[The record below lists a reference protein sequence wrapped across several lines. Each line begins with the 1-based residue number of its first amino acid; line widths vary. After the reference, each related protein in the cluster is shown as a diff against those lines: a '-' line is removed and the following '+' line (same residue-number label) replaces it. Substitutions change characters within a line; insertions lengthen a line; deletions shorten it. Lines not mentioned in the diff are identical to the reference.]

1 MSDPI
6 PLDRTLE
13 ISLAND
19 LREIAGAAAR
29 IDRFCEGRA
38 LPAQIAYAVNLAI
51 DELLTNTITNGYGDD
66 DPHRI
71 EIVLRDEADALVV
84 IVVDD
89 GVPFDPTQAT
99 GPEHAIDE
107 ASFDGL
113 GLMLVKQMMDAVEY
127 RRLQGCNI
135 VTLTKRTDGAGSA
148 ADAAP
153 EPGPSPAS

>member
-13 ISLAND
+13 MSLAND
-19 LREIAGAAAR
+19 LREIAGVAAR

-38 LPAQIAYAVNLAI
+38 LPSQVAYAVNLAV
-51 DELLTNTITNGYGDD
+51 DELLTNTITNGYHDD

-71 EIVLRDEADALVV
+71 EIVLREEADALVV

-89 GVPFDPTQAT
+89 GVPFDPTQAQPPDSE
-99 GPEHAIDE
+99 GSLEE
-107 ASFDGL
+107 AAFEGL
-113 GLMLVKQMMDAVEY
+113 GLLLVRQMTDAVEY

-135 VTLTKRTDGAGSA
+135 VTLTKRTDAGEDAGAV
-148 ADAAP
+148 P
-153 EPGPSPAS
+153 EPTG

>member
-29 IDRFCEGRA
+29 IDRFCRGRA
-38 LPAQIAYAVNLAI
+38 LSAQTAYAINLAI
-51 DELLTNTITNGYGDD
+51 DELLTNTITSGYSDD

-71 EIVLRDEADALVV
+71 EIVLREEVDGLVV
-84 IVVDD
+84 IIVDD
-89 GVPFDPTQAT
+89 GVPFDPTQT
-99 GPEHAIDE
+99 RGPELSLEGE
-107 ASFDGL
+107 AFDGL
-113 GLMLVKQMMDAVEY
+113 GLMLVRQMMDAVEY

-135 VTLTKRTDGAGSA
+135 VTLTKRMDASA
-148 ADAAP
+148 DIIP
-153 EPGPSPAS
+153 EPESSPAG

>member
-29 IDRFCEGRA
+29 IDRFCRGRA
-38 LPAQIAYAVNLAI
+38 LSAQTAYAVNLAI

-71 EIVLRDEADALVV
+71 EIVLREEADALAV
-84 IVVDD
+84 IIVDD
-89 GVPFDPTQAT
+89 GVPFDPTQAP
-99 GPEHAIDE
+99 GLDLSLE
-107 ASFDGL
+107 AEAFDGL
-113 GLMLVKQMMDAVEY
+113 GLMLVKQMMDTVEY

-135 VTLTKRTDGAGSA
+135 VTLTKRTDAV
-148 ADAAP
+148 ADTIP
-153 EPGPSPAS
+153 EPESLPDDG

>member
-6 PLDRTLE
+6 PLDQTLE

-38 LPAQIAYAVNLAI
+38 LSAQIAYAVNLAI
-51 DELLTNTITNGYGDD
+51 DELLTNTIANGYGDD

-71 EIVLRDEADALVV
+71 EIVLREEADGLVV
-84 IVVDD
+84 IIVDD
-89 GVPFDPTQAT
+89 GVPFDPTQAPAL
-99 GPEHAIDE
+99 G
-107 ASFDGL
+107 ASLENDAFDGL
-113 GLMLVKQMMDAVEY
+113 GLMLVKQMMDGVEY

-135 VTLTKRTDGAGSA
+135 VTLTKRTDAG
-148 ADAAP
+148 ADAVP
-153 EPGPSPAS
+153 EPEPSPAG

>member
-13 ISLAND
+13 MSLAND
-19 LREIAGAAAR
+19 LREIAGVAAR

-38 LPAQIAYAVNLAI
+38 LPSQVAYAVNLAV
-51 DELLTNTITNGYGDD
+51 DELLTNTITNGYHDD

-71 EIVLRDEADALVV
+71 EIVLREEADALVV

-89 GVPFDPTQAT
+89 GVPFDPTQA
-99 GPEHAIDE
+99 PESEGSLEE
-107 ASFDGL
+107 AAFEGL
-113 GLMLVKQMMDAVEY
+113 GLLLVRQMTDAVEY

-135 VTLTKRTDGAGSA
+135 VTLTKRTDAGADAGSV
-148 ADAAP
+148 P
-153 EPGPSPAS
+153 EPSPAG